1 MNLRNKGLNK
11 IQNDIDYELF
21 DRDHH
26 SYLYD
31 KIKGYFIDY
40 FFPLMYYIFETE
52 KDNINFDIL
61 CIIIENIQLLSIFF
75 QQRVKYF

>member
-11 IQNDIDYELF
+11 IQNDIDYELL
-21 DRDHH
+21 DRENH
-26 SYLYD
+26 SYLYN
-31 KIKGYFIDY
+31 KIKCFFVEY

>member
-11 IQNDIDYELF
+11 IQNDIDYELL
-21 DRDHH
+21 DRENH
-26 SYLYD
+26 SYLYN
-31 KIKGYFIDY
+31 KLKGFFIEY
-40 FFPLMYYIFETE
+40 FFPLMYYIFEKE

-61 CIIIENIQLLSIFF
+61 CIIIENLQLLSIFF